1 MKLVIFGLTI
11 SSSWGNGH
19 ATLWRGMC
27 KSLARLGVDVV
38 FFEHDVSYYA
48 RQRDCAVPEGATLVL
63 YEDWQAIRARGQR
76 ELADA
81 DAAIVTSYCPDAL
94 PAHAEILEAARP
106 LAVFYDLDSPVTIA
120 AAREGKL
127 LPYLDARGLRDY
139 DLVLSYAGG
148 PTLDA
153 LQKILHACNAHPLY
167 GHVDPELHR
176 PVAPSAAYR
185 SDLCWLGTYA
195 EDRQGA
201 LEALFVDAARARPR
215 ARLTLAGAQYPID
228 FPWHDNIW
236 FIRHLPPSE
245 HAAFLCSSR
254 LALNVTRAA
263 MARAGWCPSGRLF
276 ETAAC
281 GVPILSD
288 DWPGLAG
295 FYRPGVEILLAQDT
309 ADTLAAMD
317 LSDGELQR
325 IGEAGRARTLAS
337 HTSMHRAR
345 ELVRLL
351 EGAKSSNTPSPPLPL
366 QGRGLGEGEDVT
378 ALNRLPRQTAAPAP
392 SPCPLPQ
399 RNSRWGRGSPSR
411 TDGAEAEVQ

>member
-1 MKLVIFGLTI
+1 MKLVVFGLTI

-27 KSLARLGVDVV
+27 KSLGRLGVDVV
-38 FFEHDVSYYA
+38 FFEHDVPYYA
-48 RQRDCAVPEGATLVL
+48 QQRDCAAPEGATLVL
-63 YEDWQAIRARGQR
+63 YDEWQAVRTRMRR

-81 DAAIVTSYCPDAL
+81 DAAIVTSYCPDAVS
-94 PAHAEILEAARP
+94 AHAEIMEAARP

-127 LPYLDARGLRDY
+127 PPYLDVRGLRDY

-148 PTLDA
+148 PTLHA
-153 LQKILHACNAHPLY
+153 LQEVLHARNAHPLY
-167 GHVDPELHR
+167 GHVDPALHR
-176 PVAPSAAYR
+176 PVAPAAAYR

-195 EDRQGA
+195 EDRQRA
-201 LEALFVDAARARPR
+201 LKALFVDAAVARPQ
-215 ARLTLAGAQYPID
+215 ARFTLAGAQYPAD

-236 FIRHLPPSE
+236 FTRHLPPSR

-281 GVPILSD
+281 GVPIISD
-288 DWPGLAG
+288 DWPGLPE
-295 FYRPGVEILLAQDT
+295 FYRPGADILLARDT
-309 ADTLAAMD
+309 GDTLAAMD
-317 LSDGELQR
+317 LSDGELKR

-351 EGAKSSNTPSPPLPL
+351 EAATQERGKAAVPAMQPTSGQPSTLRIPSPESPVPRPDRPQLRALPEDEPA
-366 QGRGLGEGEDVT
+366 GRAHVHVGV
-378 ALNRLPRQTAAPAP
+378 P
-392 SPCPLPQ
+392 
-399 RNSRWGRGSPSR
+399 
-411 TDGAEAEVQ
+411 

>member
-27 KSLARLGVDVV
+27 KSLGRLGTDVV
-38 FFEHDVSYYA
+38 FFEHDVPYYA
-48 RQRDCAVPEGATLVL
+48 QQRDCAAPEGATLVL
-63 YEDWQAIRARGQR
+63 YDDWQAIRPRVRR
-76 ELADA
+76 ELHGADV
-81 DAAIVTSYCPDAL
+81 AIVTSYCPDAR

-106 LAVFYDLDSPVTIA
+106 LGVFYDLDSPVTIA
-120 AAREGKL
+120 AARDGKL
-127 LPYLDARGLRDY
+127 LPYLGARGLRDY

-148 PTLDA
+148 PTLHA
-153 LQKILHACNAHPLY
+153 LQKILHARNAHPLY
-167 GHVDPELHR
+167 GHVDPALHR
-176 PVAPSAAYR
+176 PVAPSPAYR

-195 EDRQGA
+195 ADRQHA
-201 LEALFVDAARARPR
+201 LEALFVDAARARPQ
-215 ARLTLAGAQYPID
+215 ARFTLAGAQYPFD

-263 MARAGWCPSGRLF
+263 MAHAGWCPSGRLF

-281 GVPILSD
+281 AVPVVSD
-288 DWPGLAG
+288 DWPGLSE
-295 FYRPGVEILLAQDT
+295 FYRPGEEILLAHDT
-309 ADTLAAMD
+309 EDTLAAMD
-317 LSDGELQR
+317 LSDAELKR

-345 ELVRLL
+345 ELLRLL
-351 EGAKSSNTPSPPLPL
+351 EM
-366 QGRGLGEGEDVT
+366 
-378 ALNRLPRQTAAPAP
+378 AAIPA
-392 SPCPLPQ
+392 
-399 RNSRWGRGSPSR
+399 RSRR
-411 TDGAEAEVQ
+411 TEASFAEAGVP